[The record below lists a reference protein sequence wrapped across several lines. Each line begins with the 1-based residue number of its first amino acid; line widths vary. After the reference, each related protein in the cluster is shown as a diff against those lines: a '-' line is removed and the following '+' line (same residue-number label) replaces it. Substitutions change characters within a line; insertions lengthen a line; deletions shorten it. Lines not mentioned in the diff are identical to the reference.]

1 MHIKGAGVPQSLYF
15 WTREI
20 GQSILQDNWPESA
33 SFQVYT
39 L

>member
-1 MHIKGAGVPQSLYF
+1 MLIKGAGASQSFYF

-20 GQSILQDNWPESA
+20 GQPILQDNQPESA

>member
-1 MHIKGAGVPQSLYF
+1 MHIKGAGAPQSLYF

-20 GQSILQDNWPESA
+20 GQLILQDNPPESA